1 MKASRREVV
10 AGLAATAVAGGAGAL
25 LPRPLRAAPRRS
37 DVLVIGAGLSGLH
50 AATQL
55 QELGIDV
62 QVIEAN
68 TRVGGRVW
76 TRRELH
82 GRPETGAHQVGANY
96 GRVRDNCRRYGVVLE
111 DPLPGN
117 AGELNVFEFAVSTQG
132 SQVRKEPWSA
142 AELARLSPAERG
154 IPPYDLYKHYI
165 KENPLPGPDAADD
178 PRFASYRSMSL
189 RDLFRQRGA
198 SDAALRILEGQTIAA
213 SLADY
218 CALDELKRWA
228 IWRLDA
234 QRGTYSVMRDGTSA
248 LPEAMAR
255 ALAKPVALGRTA
267 VAIQEERDGVRV
279 TCTDGEVWRARY
291 VICSIPL
298 GVLRRT
304 RLDLPLAANQ
314 RKAIA
319 ELPYSSQI
327 QVYLRPLRR
336 FWEDDGLPRNTW
348 TDGPLEV
355 VMWAPSHTAPEGYI
369 HTAIN
374 GWQADAVRK
383 VPPDQRKDYVLK
395 TLAQIRPATAG
406 AVEYTTSH
414 DFETSR
420 FTRGA
425 YCYLKPGQYG
435 AIGDALQ
442 RPAGRV
448 HFCGEHAS
456 NLFAG
461 MEGACES
468 GEQAVLALA
477 QRLQA

>member
-1 MKASRREVV
+1 MTASRR
-10 AGLAATAVAGGAGAL
+10 T
-25 LPRPLRAAPRRS
+25 
-37 DVLVIGAGLSGLH
+37 DVLVLGAGLSGLH
-50 AATQL
+50 AALQL
-55 QELGIDV
+55 QDLGIDV

-76 TRRELH
+76 TRREIY

-96 GRVRDNCRRYGVVLE
+96 GRVRDNCRKFGVVLE

-117 AGELNVFEFAVSTQG
+117 AGELNVFEFAISTNDAR
-132 SQVRKEPWSA
+132 VRREPWTA
-142 AELARLSPAERG
+142 AELARLARHERD

-165 KENPLPGPDAADD
+165 KDNPLPGPDAADD
-178 PRFASYRSMSL
+178 ARFAKYRTMSL
-189 RDLFRQRGA
+189 RDLFRERGA
-198 SDAALRILEGQTIAA
+198 SDAALQILEGQTIAA

-218 CALDELKRWA
+218 CALDELKRWS

-234 QRGTYSVMRDGTSA
+234 QRGSYSVMRDGTSA

-255 ALAKPVALGRTA
+255 ALAKPVALGRGV

-279 TCTDGEVWRARY
+279 TCADGETWSARY
-291 VICSIPL
+291 VVCSIPL

-304 RLDLPLAANQ
+304 QLDLPLSAVH
-314 RKAIA
+314 RRAIA
-319 ELPYSSQI
+319 ELPYSSQM
-327 QVYLRPLRR
+327 QVYLRPLRP

-348 TDGPLEV
+348 TDGPLEI
-355 VMWAPSHTAPEGYI
+355 VMWAPSHTAPDGYI
-369 HTAIN
+369 HAAIN
-374 GWQADAVRK
+374 GWQADAMRK
-383 VPPDQRKDYVLK
+383 VPPEQRKDYVLK
-395 TLAQIRPATAG
+395 TLARIRPATEG
-406 AVEYTTSH
+406 AVEYLTSH
-414 DFETSR
+414 DFEASR

-435 AIGDALQ
+435 TLSDALT

-448 HFCGEHAS
+448 HFCGEHVS

-468 GEQAVLALA
+468 ADDAVLALA

>member
-1 MKASRREVV
+1 MKSSRRQVV
-10 AGLAATAVAGGAGAL
+10 AGLAAAAGGAGAL
-25 LPRPLRAAPRRS
+25 LSRPLRAAPRRS

-62 QVIEAN
+62 QVIDAN

-76 TRRELH
+76 TRRELY

-96 GRVRDNCRRYGVVLE
+96 GRVRDNCRKYGVVLE

-117 AGELNVFEFAVSTQG
+117 AGELNVFEFAISTQG
-132 SQVRKEPWSA
+132 SKVRKEPWSA
-142 AELARLSPAERG
+142 AELARLAPAERG

-165 KENPLPGPDAADD
+165 KENPLPGPDAAGDA
-178 PRFASYRSMSL
+178 RFAAYRAMSL

-198 SDAALRILEGQTIAA
+198 SDAALRILECATIAA

-218 CALDELKRWA
+218 CALDELKRWS

-234 QRGTYSVMRDGTSA
+234 TLGTYSVMRDGTSA

-255 ALAKPVALGRTA
+255 ALTRPVALGRTV
-267 VAIQEERDGVRV
+267 VAIQEERAGVRV
-279 TCTDGEVWRARY
+279 SCADGEVWQADH

-298 GVLRRT
+298 GVLRRMKLDL
-304 RLDLPLAANQ
+304 RLDANQ
-314 RKAIA
+314 RKAIND
-319 ELPYSSQI
+319 LPYSSQI

-369 HTAIN
+369 HSAIN
-374 GWQADAVRK
+374 GWQAEALRK
-383 VPPDQRKDYVLK
+383 VPLERRKDYVLK
-395 TLAQIRPATAG
+395 TLAQIRPATEG
-406 AVEYTTSH
+406 AVEYLTSH
-414 DFETSR
+414 DFDTSR

-442 RPAGRV
+442 GPAGRV
-448 HFCGEHAS
+448 HFCGEHTS
-456 NLFAG
+456 DLFAG

-468 GEQAVLALA
+468 GERAVLALA
-477 QRLQA
+477 LRLQG